1 MQRLHG
7 HLATS
12 SALLVTFESSRT
24 AWVLPKSTSIGL
36 PPAAEVA
43 QAVRESE
50 SPDSPYLKPLS
61 SSSPATSAL
70 GFFVPPPFAIAHHL
84 MRAWVQHGGPWFS
97 ASGEVL
103 QAQQQPQAPVAAPVA
118 SL

>member
-1 MQRLHG
+1 M
-7 HLATS
+7 
-12 SALLVTFESSRT
+12 
-24 AWVLPKSTSIGL
+24 
-36 PPAAEVA
+36 
-43 QAVRESE
+43 RESE
-50 SPDSPYLKPLS
+50 SPDSPYLKPLSS

-84 MRAWVQHGGPWFS
+84 MGAWVQHGGPWFS

-103 QAQQQPQAPVAAPVA
+103 QAHKQQAAPAAAAPAAAPVA